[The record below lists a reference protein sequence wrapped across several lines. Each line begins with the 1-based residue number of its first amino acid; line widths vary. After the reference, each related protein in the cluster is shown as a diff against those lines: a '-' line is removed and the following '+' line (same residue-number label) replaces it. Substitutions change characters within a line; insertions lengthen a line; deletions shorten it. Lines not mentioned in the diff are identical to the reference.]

1 MLLGFRFL
9 PLALGAT
16 LFFAGP
22 APAAEPREGTVA
34 GPPTVITAPPPE
46 LEYAYPDQ
54 SVWTT
59 RVGAAGEPLNPLL
72 ELATTLLGRAGLPWH
87 GRGYPAARLFE
98 RLGSGGAQFSMLVK
112 SAALEACCLLS
123 RKPVAATELRVYR
136 KAGTPSVGR
145 REELAGKTV
154 ITIRGYSYGGLL
166 EFILAPAN
174 RVVHSATG
182 RHDSAFAMLAAGRG
196 DYLLDYPGPAAEV
209 LADHPIAGLES
220 DLLSRLDI
228 HLVLSRGYPDAAA
241 VMARLEAIADTLNA
255 DGGAK

>member
-1 MLLGFRFL
+1 MTRHRLLS
-9 PLALGAT
+9 PLAALLLTVVLPSGAV
-16 LFFAGP
+16 FA
-22 APAAEPREGTVA
+22 
-34 GPPTVITAPPPE
+34 APPPE
-46 LEYAYPDQ
+46 LEYVYPDQ

-59 RVGAAGEPLNPLL
+59 RLDAAGDPLNPLL
-72 ELATTLLGRAGLPWH
+72 DLATARLGAAGLPWH
-87 GRGYPAARLFE
+87 GRGYPAARMFE
-98 RLGSGGAQFSMLVK
+98 RLESGGPQFSMLVK
-112 SAALEACCLLS
+112 SPALDACCLLS

-136 KAGTPSVGR
+136 KAGTPPVSR

-174 RVVHSATG
+174 RVAHSATG

-228 HLVLSRGYPDAAA
+228 HLVLSRGYPDAPA